1 MGNRKAGNRRPA
13 ICDGKDL
20 VSTSRIACRYWRAL
34 FTATVLAL
42 LACAGSAAAFD
53 AARPGYDYAFPR
65 DHFSHPDFQTE
76 WWYYTGN
83 VFTAE
88 GRRFGF
94 ELTFFRVGVERET
107 APASKWDISDLYMA
121 HLTLSDI
128 ENGEFYKAERL
139 NRGGPGLAGADP
151 DKARIWNGNWQVQWL
166 APTEQRGRQ
175 ELKAVD
181 EAFSL
186 DFELESAKPPVIHGR
201 DGISRKSARD
211 GVASHYISLTRLTV
225 AGSVRLHGQD
235 HAVRGTAWMDHEFFT
250 HDMDPNQVGWDWMSI
265 QLDDETD
272 LMLYRMRRN
281 DGTADPYSSGTLV
294 DARGRV
300 THLDAADIV
309 MQPGKTWTSADTGGS
324 YPIEWKVAVPKLG
337 IKLDCRTPLSGQEVV
352 SPRQIGPN
360 YWEGAVDYEGVFG
373 DKKVKGVGY
382 LEMTGYDKRL
392 VLSETIH

>member
-1 MGNRKAGNRRPA
+1 MGDWKYGKMTPCSSEGKA
-13 ICDGKDL
+13 L
-20 VSTSRIACRYWRAL
+20 VWTSRSACSYWCAL
-34 FTATVLAL
+34 ISAAVLAL
-42 LACAGSAAAFD
+42 LACLGSAAAFD
-53 AARPGYDYAFPR
+53 TARAGYDYAFPR

-83 VFTAE
+83 VFTAD

-94 ELTFFRVGVERET
+94 ELTFFRVGAERET
-107 APASKWDISDLYMA
+107 EPASKWDISDLYMA

-139 NRGGPGLAGADP
+139 NRTGPGLAGADP
-151 DKARIWNGNWQVQWL
+151 GTARIWNGNWQVQWL
-166 APTEQRGRQ
+166 EPAEQGGRQ
-175 ELKAVD
+175 KLQAVD

-211 GVASHYISLTRLTV
+211 GAASHYISLTRLNV
-225 AGSVRLHGQD
+225 AGSVRLNGHD
-235 HAVRGTAWMDHEFFT
+235 HTVRGTAWMDHEFFT
-250 HDMDPNQVGWDWMSI
+250 HDMDPNQAGWDWMSI

-309 MQPGKTWTSADTGGS
+309 MQPGKTWTSPDTGGS

-337 IKLDCRTPLSGQEVV
+337 IALDCRTPLSGQEVV

-392 VLSETIH
+392 VLGETIN